1 VKGVADAAKQN
12 AAMSK
17 GANPSALSQEFWRS
31 LQEQTAIAQRA
42 QEVLAGLG
50 SMPAWGQGVN
60 RITQAP
66 APVIAPPTPTP
77 APAPVAQA
85 SRTVVVNLALP
96 GGGTRTETIQASDQQ
111 SADALLRVLESSA
124 RAMGR

>member
-1 VKGVADAAKQN
+1 
-12 AAMSK
+12 
-17 GANPSALSQEFWRS
+17 
-31 LQEQTAIAQRA
+31 
-42 QEVLAGLG
+42 VLNR
-50 SMPAWGQGVN
+50 PA
-60 RITQAP
+60 QAP
-66 APVIAPPTPTP
+66 APVIAPPAP
-77 APAPVAQA
+77 APAAQS